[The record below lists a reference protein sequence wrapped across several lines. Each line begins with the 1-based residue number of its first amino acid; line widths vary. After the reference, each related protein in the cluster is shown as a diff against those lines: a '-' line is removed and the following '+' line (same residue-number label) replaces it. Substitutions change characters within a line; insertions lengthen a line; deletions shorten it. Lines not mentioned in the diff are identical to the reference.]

1 MKKFF
6 LILMVAVLSLSACS
20 TSASNASG
28 NSRRTPIAQIPV
40 QATQP
45 PATTQP
51 QVADTATISP
61 ATAPPTTVPAT
72 VTPSATT
79 DASRPAGLNVISS
92 QGYAANN
99 GFYIVGELLNN
110 SSTPMGNIKI
120 TATYYYQ
127 RKGKPVVIGTMDGS
141 TILNVIPAN
150 GKAPFVIGPFLL
162 TSNKTGP
169 VTWYD
174 LQEEGQTAALPR
186 QDLTL
191 HNSNSYSTG
200 SWLYVRGEIQNTGN
214 TDAKLVKA
222 VITLYNQHGVIVG
235 AMSTYTNPNAIPA
248 GGSAPFTV
256 STEYWPNFD
265 HFTVQIQGQ

>member
-6 LILMVAVLSLSACS
+6 LIMIVSVLALSACS

-51 QVADTATISP
+51 QAADTATVSP
-61 ATAPPTTVPAT
+61 ATATPASVLAT

-79 DASRPAGLNVISS
+79 DASKPAGLNVLSS

-127 RKGKPVVIGTMDGS
+127 RNGKPIVIGTMDAS
-141 TILNVIPAN
+141 TLLNVVPAN
-150 GKAPFVIGPFLL
+150 GQAPFVIGPFLL
-162 TSNKTGP
+162 TSNKNGP

-174 LQEEGQTAALPR
+174 LQEEGQSGTLPR
-186 QDLTL
+186 QDLVL
-191 HNSNSYSTG
+191 QSSNSYSTG
-200 SWLYVRGEIQNTGN
+200 SWLYVRGVIQNMGN

-222 VITLYNQHGVIVG
+222 VVTLYNQYDVIIG
-235 AMSTYTNPNAIPA
+235 AMSTYTDPNAIPA

>member
-6 LILMVAVLSLSACS
+6 LVLMISVLALSACS
-20 TSASNASG
+20 TSASNASST
-28 NSRRTPIAQIPV
+28 SRRTPIAQIPV
-40 QATQP
+40 QATQL
-45 PATTQP
+45 PATTQ
-51 QVADTATISP
+51 ATATASSVP
-61 ATAPPTTVPAT
+61 ATATPASVPAT

-79 DASRPAGLNVISS
+79 DASKPAGLNVLSS

-110 SSTPMGNIKI
+110 SSTPTGNIKI

-127 RKGKPVVIGTMDGS
+127 RNGKPIVIGSMDGS
-141 TILNVIPAN
+141 TLLNVVPAN
-150 GKAPFVIGPFLL
+150 GTAPFVIGPFLL
-162 TSNKTGP
+162 TSNKNGP

-174 LQEEGQTAALPR
+174 LQEEGQSGTLPR
-186 QDLTL
+186 QDLVL
-191 HNSNSYSTG
+191 QSSNSYSTG
-200 SWLYVRGEIQNTGN
+200 SWLYVRGSIQNTGS

-222 VITLYNQHGVIVG
+222 VVTLYNQYDVIIG
-235 AMSTYTNPNAIPA
+235 AMSTYTNPNTIPA

-265 HFTVQIQGQ
+265 HFTMQIQGQ